1 MTVKQNLQMKV
12 RPRGRPGTADLR
24 DHVSGVNVRAN
35 GNQQLRTMAVS
46 RHQGFA
52 GRGIALD
59 NDAQAVTA
67 GIARH
72 GNHAVVTRTDNRT
85 LRHTNVNA
93 GMVVLDAADRVNA
106 VAVIACHI

>member
-12 RPRGRPGTADLR
+12 RSRGRSRAADLR
-24 DHVSGVNVRAN
+24 DHVSGADVCSYS
-35 GNQQLRTMAVS
+35 NQQLRTMPVS
-46 RHQGFA
+46 RHQCFA

-72 GNHAVVTRTDNRT
+72 GNHTVVTRTDT
-85 LRHTNVNA
+85 TPS
-93 GMVVLDAADRVNA
+93 
-106 VAVIACHI
+106 